1 MIIKEYEVI
10 INEKN
15 ATCGFVVNLDFYKIE
30 PILREALQYE
40 VLEKENKIKI
50 ISETGQEIYFI
61 NLNKEF
67 IYYAYKTV
75 NLLILGGR
83 LGIENKIEMVAEA
96 VLI

>member
-15 ATCGFVVNLDFYKIE
+15 ATCGLVVNLDFYKIE
-30 PILREALQYE
+30 PILREYLQYE
-40 VLEKENKIKI
+40 VLDKENKIRV

-61 NLNKEF
+61 NLSKEL
-67 IYYAYKTV
+67 IYYAYKTI

-83 LGIENKIEMVAEA
+83 LGAENKIEMVAEA
-96 VLI
+96 ILI